1 MAGRKVDLALNLLD
15 CQIIDPQGEPSGNV
29 DDLELEWPVDGGP
42 PIVVALLAG
51 PGALSSRLGG
61 RLGRSIA
68 ALHARLSHGN
78 PEPARISMGVVKR
91 ITHQVEL
98 TVDASDVETSD
109 FQKWAL
115 RTIIGKI
122 PGAGHAPE

>member
-1 MAGRKVDLALNLLD
+1 MAGRKVDLALNVLD
-15 CQIIDPQGEPSGNV
+15 CQMVDPHGQPAGNV
-29 DDLELEWPVDGGP
+29 DDLELEWSSDGGA

-61 RLGRSIA
+61 RFGRSVG

-78 PEPARISMGVVKR
+78 PSPARVSMGVVNR

-98 TVDASDVETSD
+98 TVDANDLETAD